1 MEKQAGSSSA
11 APSFAVG
18 FVIGAVLGISIAFV
32 LSPRSGEETRD
43 LIMDRAQDVKGRV
56 REVTGNRRK
65 IYTDSWKQPKVK
77 PYAGT
82 FD

>member
-1 MEKQAGSSSA
+1 MEGIVRSRSSDI
-11 APSFAVG
+11 SFAVG
-18 FVIGAVLGISIAFV
+18 VAIGAVLGISIAFM
-32 LSPRSGEETRD
+32 LAPYSGEETRD
-43 LIMDRAQDVKGRV
+43 LIKDKAQDVKGRV
-56 REVTGNRRK
+56 KEATGNRRK

>member
-1 MEKQAGSSSA
+1 MEEIVGSRSSDT
-11 APSFAVG
+11 SFAVG
-18 FVIGAVLGISIAFV
+18 FAIGAVLGISIAFM
-32 LSPRSGEETRD
+32 LAPYSGEETRD
-43 LIMDRAQDVKGRV
+43 LIKDKAQDVKGRV
-56 REVTGNRRK
+56 KEATGNRRK